1 MAIDL
6 NSIKKL
12 PTNAKLGIIVLV
24 FALIGY
30 FYWFFLF
37 NPAMEKKNALTG
49 ELKEKQDQIDEKTKV
64 AKQLKKFMDDV
75 ARLQNNYKI
84 ALQKLPDQ
92 REIPSLFHSVASA
105 GKDAGVEFVLFEP
118 KPAVPKVL
126 EKADTKAAV
135 TATTLKPSDLR
146 GLKPTAELP
155 PELAS
160 AGGKKAEQ
168 APEPFYEEIPVAV
181 SVTGNYQNILYFFDK
196 VAKLPRIVNVS
207 DITMGD
213 RKEVRAKGFL
223 ITASCMIK
231 TYMFIDKK
239 EKTPEKLS
247 EKTK

>member
-1 MAIDL
+1 MPISIND
-6 NSIKKL
+6 IKKL
-12 PTNAKLGIIVLV
+12 SPKAKAGVVAVI
-24 FALIGY
+24 FFLIGY
-30 FYWFFLF
+30 LYWFYFLSSLMDQR
-37 NPAMEKKNALTG
+37 NTLSAKLSYTESKIT
-49 ELKEKQDQIDEKTKV
+49 EKEKL
-64 AKQLKKFMDDV
+64 ASQLNKYKSDV
-75 ARLQNNYKI
+75 ATLQASYKI

-105 GKDAGVEFVLFEP
+105 GKDAGIEFVLFEP

-126 EKADTKAAV
+126 EKAQAKAV
-135 TATTLKPSDLR
+135 ATTLKPSDLR
-146 GLKPTAELP
+146 NIKPSAELP
-155 PELAS
+155 PELEK
-160 AGGKKAEQ
+160 AGGKKAAEV

-213 RKEVRAKGFL
+213 RKEAKGKGFV

-239 EKTPEKLS
+239 EKTVQKPS